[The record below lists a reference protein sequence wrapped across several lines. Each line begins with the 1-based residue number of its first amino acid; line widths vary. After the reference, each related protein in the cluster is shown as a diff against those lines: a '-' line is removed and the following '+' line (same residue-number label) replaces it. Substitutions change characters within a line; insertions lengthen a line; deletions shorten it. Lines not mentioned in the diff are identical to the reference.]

1 MCLWAYEEATGS
13 SGSELQKAEPEG
25 CLAFINPSFN
35 RVETEAW
42 EAPNLP
48 QVKLVLRQAAG
59 LLLEAYRVINGLW
72 SNYRDSKAPRLF
84 LVPGMRFLR
93 RVEGRW
99 SESGR

>member
-1 MCLWAYEEATGS
+1 MCLWAHEEATSS
-13 SGSELQKAEPEG
+13 SGSELSKAEPEG
-25 CLAFINPSFN
+25 CLALINSSFS

-48 QVKLVLRQAAG
+48 QVELVLRQAVG
-59 LLLEAYRVINGLW
+59 LLLKTYHVINGIW
-72 SNYRDSKAPRLF
+72 SNYRDSKAPHLF

-99 SESGR
+99 SEGGR